1 MKLLFVNVSNFK
13 NCEDNFVIDL
23 VAKSKKTLEDKE
35 YELQEIAE
43 DLYVYNTIAFIGK
56 NASGKT
62 TAVEL
67 LDCCYSILGDFRLED
82 KHYNYDNVQ
91 LDMIFYH
98 EGYLYRYL
106 TTLKSDRTLG
116 NKAIFTNQHLYKKR
130 YFKTKIK
137 KLYDMEEY
145 TEIVDCGELPEDTSI
160 VFFVLKK
167 KVTRAL
173 YFDSFGEGAN
183 TYQLLFRVLKNY
195 EISED
200 IFLNII
206 QIFDENI
213 LKIEKIDEY
222 NYRLFYQ
229 KDIKTVSDKDL
240 VYLLSSGTTKGILLY
255 TLMVASLRYGFD
267 LLIDDIENHFHKT
280 LVENMLSLY
289 KDKNVNKHHAS
300 LIFTT
305 HYCEILDLFNRRDN
319 IWIARAN
326 GKVLLSNMYEDYE
339 IRGELLKSRQFYNNT
354 FQTAVNYEELMNLKR
369 KLM

>member
-1 MKLLFVNVSNFK
+1 
-13 NCEDNFVIDL
+13 
-23 VAKSKKTLEDKE
+23 
-35 YELQEIAE
+35 
-43 DLYVYNTIAFIGK
+43 
-56 NASGKT
+56 
-62 TAVEL
+62 
-67 LDCCYSILGDFRLED
+67 
-82 KHYNYDNVQ
+82 
-91 LDMIFYH
+91 MIFYH

-267 LLIDDIENHFHKT
+267 LLIDEFMSAIVTMNH
-280 LVENMLSLY
+280 
-289 KDKNVNKHHAS
+289 
-300 LIFTT
+300 
-305 HYCEILDLFNRRDN
+305 
-319 IWIARAN
+319 
-326 GKVLLSNMYEDYE
+326 
-339 IRGELLKSRQFYNNT
+339 
-354 FQTAVNYEELMNLKR
+354 
-369 KLM
+369 

>member
-240 VYLLSSGTTKGILLY
+240 VYL
-255 TLMVASLRYGFD
+255 
-267 LLIDDIENHFHKT
+267 
-280 LVENMLSLY
+280 
-289 KDKNVNKHHAS
+289 
-300 LIFTT
+300 
-305 HYCEILDLFNRRDN
+305 
-319 IWIARAN
+319 
-326 GKVLLSNMYEDYE
+326 
-339 IRGELLKSRQFYNNT
+339 
-354 FQTAVNYEELMNLKR
+354 
-369 KLM
+369 